1 MDASGAADR
10 ETLAAQLAPHEL
22 AALGSYYWEGWA
34 RDEQLPPQDRASEIW
49 RTWLICAGRGFG
61 KTRAGA
67 EWIRDVARNDGAAR
81 IALVGASLAEV
92 RSVMVEGDSGVL
104 AAAPGALAPVFEP
117 SLKRLTWENGAQ
129 AFLYSAAEPESL
141 RGPQHSHA
149 WCDEIAKWDN
159 ASDRAMTSWN
169 NLQLTMRLGKTPRVL
184 ATTTPRNAPL
194 MRLLLADAK
203 RGKVVVARGKTVDNR
218 EILALGALDQIA
230 GQALQLGIDRI
241 LGGAGKSGGG
251 IGGVLAGLLA
261 GLTGLPGRATGGLV
275 SPERPYLVGERG
287 PELFVPASA
296 GRVEPNREGASR
308 GRDVRVN
315 IALPT
320 ARGAE
325 APVALR
331 RSARQIASAVRRA
344 VVE

>member
-1 MDASGAADR
+1 MDDELDPLLVEIRADTAGFAS
-10 ETLAAQLAPHEL
+10 
-22 AALGSYYWEGWA
+22 
-34 RDEQLPPQDRASEIW
+34 
-49 RTWLICAGRGFG
+49 
-61 KTRAGA
+61 
-67 EWIRDVARNDGAAR
+67 DVARMRASFDGQLLDGFAR
-81 IALVGASLAEV
+81 AGDVLERGLLSAIRKGSL
-92 RSVMVEGDSGVL
+92 G
-104 AAAPGALAPVFEP
+104 FED
-117 SLKRLTWENGAQ
+117 LKR
-129 AFLYSAAEPESL
+129 
-141 RGPQHSHA
+141 
-149 WCDEIAKWDN
+149 
-159 ASDRAMTSWN
+159 
-169 NLQLTMRLGKTPRVL
+169 V
-184 ATTTPRNAPL
+184 
-194 MRLLLADAK
+194 
-203 RGKVVVARGKTVDNR
+203 
-218 EILALGALDQIA
+218 ALGALDQIA

>member
-1 MDASGAADR
+1 MDD
-10 ETLAAQLAPHEL
+10 ELAPLLVEI
-22 AALGSYYWEGWA
+22 
-34 RDEQLPPQDRASEIW
+34 RAD
-49 RTWLICAGRGFG
+49 TAGF
-61 KTRAGA
+61 AS
-67 EWIRDVARNDGAAR
+67 DVARMRASFDGQLLDGFAR
-81 IALVGASLAEV
+81 AGDVLERGLLSAIRKGSL
-92 RSVMVEGDSGVL
+92 G
-104 AAAPGALAPVFEP
+104 FED
-117 SLKRLTWENGAQ
+117 LKR
-129 AFLYSAAEPESL
+129 
-141 RGPQHSHA
+141 
-149 WCDEIAKWDN
+149 
-159 ASDRAMTSWN
+159 
-169 NLQLTMRLGKTPRVL
+169 V
-184 ATTTPRNAPL
+184 
-194 MRLLLADAK
+194 
-203 RGKVVVARGKTVDNR
+203 
-218 EILALGALDQIA
+218 ALGALDQIA